1 MSGRIDI
8 SGAAFVIEGDV
19 DTDTVIKSHHCTTAD
34 PAALAPH
41 CLAELDEEV
50 PFSADGAYPL
60 IVCHGTFGI
69 GSARIQAPL
78 ALAGAGVKAVIAKA
92 FAPIFFENCIN
103 GALLLP
109 IAATLP
115 SLSATGTRVRLVVS
129 AGELALSWPG
139 EQMKTA
145 CALPEWALMGESW
158 MDFIA
163 ERARAAGGLEALRAR
178 GLALR

>member
-1 MSGRIDI
+1 M
-8 SGAAFVIEGDV
+8 
-19 DTDTVIKSHHCTTAD
+19 
-34 PAALAPH
+34 
-41 CLAELDEEV
+41 
-50 PFSADGAYPL
+50 
-60 IVCHGTFGI
+60 
-69 GSARIQAPL
+69 
-78 ALAGAGVKAVIAKA
+78 IAKA

-109 IAATLP
+109 LPATLP
-115 SLSATGTRVRLVVS
+115 SQVITGTRVRLVVS

-139 EQMKTA
+139 EQMKTP
-145 CALPEWALMGESW
+145 CALPEWAVMGESW